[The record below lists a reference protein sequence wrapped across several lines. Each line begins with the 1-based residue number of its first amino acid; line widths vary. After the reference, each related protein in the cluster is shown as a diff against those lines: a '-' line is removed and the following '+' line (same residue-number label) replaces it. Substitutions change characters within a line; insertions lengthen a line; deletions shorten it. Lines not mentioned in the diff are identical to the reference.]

1 MCRAARCSRSQICAV
16 KVSGAVPTPLREPGS
31 NPSAPAAQHSCPSAW
46 SCSDGLQGSTAPL
59 KDPRGVQMCM
69 GNANQVTALQKWAC
83 ARCTSQPRSSPRAP
97 WAARGR
103 PLGGSVAPP
112 GCGCG
117 AGGARWGC
125 SPGSCGCVR
134 LHLGTALVWE
144 SGRGSGSL
152 SQRPSF
158 LGCWG
163 EVEGQQ

>member
-1 MCRAARCSRSQICAV
+1 MCRAARCSRSQICSV
-16 KVSGAVPTPLREPGS
+16 KVPGAVPTPLREPGS
-31 NPSAPAAQHSCPSAW
+31 NPSAPTTQRSCPSAW

-59 KDPRGVQMCM
+59 KDPRGVQMCT
-69 GNANQVTALQKWAC
+69 GNANQGTALQKEAGESCPKTQQLSEGSLGCWG
-83 ARCTSQPRSSPRAP
+83 P
-97 WAARGR
+97 AAGWQRGT
-103 PLGGSVAPP
+103 A

-117 AGGARWGC
+117 AGGARGGC
-125 SPGSCGCVR
+125 SPGSRGCVR

-144 SGRGSGSL
+144 SGRGSGSV